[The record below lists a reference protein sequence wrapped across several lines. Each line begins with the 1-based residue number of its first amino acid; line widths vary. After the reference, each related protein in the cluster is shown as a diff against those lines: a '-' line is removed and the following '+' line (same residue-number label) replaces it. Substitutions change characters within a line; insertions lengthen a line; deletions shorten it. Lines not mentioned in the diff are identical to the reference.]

1 MSQVLFIFFLAQVV
15 FVSGKLADHFGFME
29 MLFNKCSSPSRVIDT
44 KSPILARAIFPTA
57 IQSKALKLY
66 YFYYLIASFSLFS
79 SFQCNRQ

>member
-1 MSQVLFIFFLAQVV
+1 MSQVLFILFLAQVV

-57 IQSKALKLY
+57 IQSKALKL
-66 YFYYLIASFSLFS
+66 
-79 SFQCNRQ
+79 